1 MQYQKIINLLENTS
15 NQVSKFRTNN
25 WIEINDQSR
34 GVQNNNSDIRFKTT
48 MLKPSLSDW
57 SDAYILVKGT
67 IKITW
72 AGDDAATRQT
82 NGRNTGVL
90 SKNCAPFI
98 NCKSEFNNTE
108 IDNGKDIDMV
118 MPMYNLEEY
127 SDNYSKPSRGW

>member
-1 MQYQKIINLLENTS
+1 
-15 NQVSKFRTNN
+15 
-25 WIEINDQSR
+25 
-34 GVQNNNSDIRFKTT
+34 

-108 IDNGKDIDMV
+108 IDNGKDIDIV
-118 MPMYNLEEY
+118 MPMNNLEEY

>member
-1 MQYQKIINLLENTS
+1 
-15 NQVSKFRTNN
+15 
-25 WIEINDQSR
+25 
-34 GVQNNNSDIRFKTT
+34 

-57 SDAYILVKGT
+57 RDAYILVKGT

-72 AGDDAATRQT
+72 AGDDTATRQT
-82 NGRNTGVL
+82 NGRTTGVL

-108 IDNGKDIDMV
+108 IDNDKDIDIV
-118 MPMYNLEEY
+118 MPMYNLVEY